1 MCVSYIVVCICAQTH
16 AAYTH
21 VCVFISMRPLRTSLC
36 VRLSADETHSPSY
49 CTPLKSK
56 GNFESRNLT
65 VAHHYQAH
73 IVAER
78 SKEVPLAQITTV
90 HLLKPIKYS
99 QTWKRICRVN
109 RTGQHLTAVNVKY
122 EAIHER
128 VPTARCKKNN
138 ISKNQS
144 MKYDKLTITTLNLKK
159 KNLKKKPH
167 YKKSLT

>member
-1 MCVSYIVVCICAQTH
+1 MCVSYIVVCVRAQTH

-21 VCVFISMRPLRTSLC
+21 VCVFISMRPLLCASLC

-99 QTWKRICRVN
+99 QTWKRICRAN

-122 EAIHER
+122 EAIHES
-128 VPTARCKKNN
+128 VQKAGCKKNN

-159 KNLKKKPH
+159 KKKH